1 MLKWLADFGS
11 VNIIKGIRNYTLI
24 LTCLPDDRHQKIG
37 SVYRTCIILYL
48 VTFYTLLSGQDML
61 KLRYRVRGM
70 TSQEKSST
78 LPLPTFKSGDKHPPK
93 SSINLKKCHVHFI
106 QSNVSYVLA
115 KSQKSATF
123 QCII

>member
-48 VTFYTLLSGQDML
+48 VTFYTLPSGQNML

-70 TSQEKSST
+70 TSQENNRHSPCHKLILTAST
-78 LPLPTFKSGDKHPPK
+78 LL
-93 SSINLKKCHVHFI
+93 I
-106 QSNVSYVLA
+106 LA
-115 KSQKSATF
+115 KIPGKVNV
-123 QCII
+123 